1 MILARRSRQATESD
15 EIPDYWI
22 TYSDLMVGLLMT
34 FALLLFLAMAKIQRE
49 VRAAE
54 GVINANKD
62 AIRLAGEQLK
72 GTGQTVTLDSAT
84 GTLTLN
90 SELLFGYASARL
102 KPEAIGQINAIGT
115 VFLPSLLRQA
125 SVDTLLQEIVVEGH
139 TDTVGTYMS
148 NLVLSQQRAYSV
160 MNALV
165 DATSGQDYA
174 PRLRTLIVASGK
186 SEVRPIFGPLGYDA
200 AKSRRIEIHL
210 RFRDDAILKRI
221 FEATRGAVSP
231 SK

>member
-1 MILARRSRQATESD
+1 MFGRKRRPRRELD
-15 EIPDYWI
+15 EVPEYWI

-34 FALLLFLAMAKIQRE
+34 FALLLFLAMAKVQQE

-54 GVINANKD
+54 GVIRANKD
-62 AIRLAGEQLK
+62 AIRLAGEQLQ
-72 GTGQTVTLDSAT
+72 GSGRTVMLDSAT

-90 SELLFGYASARL
+90 SELLFAYGSAKL
-102 KPEAIGQINAIGT
+102 KPEALDQINGIAT
-115 VFLPSLLRQA
+115 VFLPALLKQP

-165 DATSGQDYA
+165 EATYGMSYA

-186 SEVRPIFGPLGYDA
+186 SEVRPVFGVDGIDA
-200 AKSRRIEIHL
+200 ARSRRIEIHL

-221 FEATRGAVSP
+221 VEATHAASAPSP
-231 SK
+231 